1 VGFDQAYGGGMKLK
15 DRIYQKIEKV
25 EEKLRNIDER
35 KIMRWLIVWSV
46 LFFQIMAFFYLI
58 KELSS

>member
-1 VGFDQAYGGGMKLK
+1 VKLQEK
-15 DRIYQKIEKV
+15 IYKKIERL
-25 EEKLRNIDER
+25 EEKLRNLDER

>member
-1 VGFDQAYGGGMKLK
+1 VKLR